1 MPEKIKK
8 MSITGIP
15 PLIRQ
20 NTMGDLEM
28 IDLAPKV
35 EGRIRKLDAQVS
47 LNQGSW
53 SYIFTV
59 SFYFS
64 SYDSYILFLSDI
76 FVKSSIHLGYLYAVF
91 LFNLISMSISGN
103 RMNMPQEKRK
113 EFILFFIYLTLETY
127 RQDENIR
134 KVVFDFMF
142 ILISFNLYH
151 FFFHTGSLI

>member
-53 SYIFTV
+53 NNIFTI
-59 SFYFS
+59 SFYLS
-64 SYDSYILFLSDI
+64 STYYILFLSDI
-76 FVKSSIHLGYLYAVF
+76 GL
-91 LFNLISMSISGN
+91 
-103 RMNMPQEKRK
+103 
-113 EFILFFIYLTLETY
+113 
-127 RQDENIR
+127 
-134 KVVFDFMF
+134 
-142 ILISFNLYH
+142 
-151 FFFHTGSLI
+151 

>member
-1 MPEKIKK
+1 